1 VCVCVPVLYIYIFN
15 LLTCNLRAGKIV
27 SVLEGGYGELKE
39 QGGKWVF
46 DREVIA
52 AIAIAIAC
60 TTVAIIIRF
69 GPTNQP
75 TNQPTN

>member
-1 VCVCVPVLYIYIFN
+1 VCVCVCVPVLYIYIFN
-15 LLTCNLRAGKIV
+15 LLTFHLRAGKIV

-52 AIAIAIAC
+52 AIR
-60 TTVAIIIRF
+60 IILCHMHA
-69 GPTNQP
+69 PQ
-75 TNQPTN
+75 